1 MDVIAIINELRKE
14 LERIDGLIIALE
26 SLQAGRRR
34 GRPPK
39 ALQQLRA
46 GSLTQESPAA
56 RRAVKA
62 VKKASKKAAKPA
74 PADGGKKAKKK
85 AAKKKAGRK
94 KAEAAPSA

>member
-1 MDVIAIINELRKE
+1 MDVIGIINELRKE

-46 GSLTQESPAA
+46 GAMEQESPVA
-56 RRAVKA
+56 RRAAKA
-62 VKKASKKAAKPA
+62 VKKASKKKAA
-74 PADGGKKAKKK
+74 KK
-85 AAKKKAGRK
+85 AAKKKKASKK
-94 KAEAAPSA
+94 KAG